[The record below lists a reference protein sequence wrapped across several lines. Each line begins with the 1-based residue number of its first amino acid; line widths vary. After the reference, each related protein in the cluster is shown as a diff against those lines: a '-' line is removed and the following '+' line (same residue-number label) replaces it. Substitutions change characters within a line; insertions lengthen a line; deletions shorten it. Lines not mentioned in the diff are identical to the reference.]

1 MQGPAQRGPGTSIE
15 EAEILS
21 RAHSLGKDFKQG
33 NKRSGKTDIQIN
45 LCFAV

>member
-21 RAHSLGKDFKQG
+21 QAHSVGKDFKQG
-33 NKRSGKTDIQIN
+33 NKRSGKINIHIN
-45 LCFAV
+45 LCYAL